1 MPPKVHRG
9 CTLGRQHFS
18 PHPAFALC
26 CAVSML
32 ALYDTGLQAYETMTR
47 LQGAADEVS
56 GLSGFTFSTANRATR
71 GFHLV

>member
-1 MPPKVHRG
+1 M
-9 CTLGRQHFS
+9 T
-18 PHPAFALC
+18 A
-26 CAVSML
+26 
-32 ALYDTGLQAYETMTR
+32 GLQAYETMTR